1 MSIEASQKLKG
12 FRVFVPLLAV
22 NIGTRALDADGQP
35 RIELAGGFDWLSSD
49 IALMVFLVATLF
61 EIGGYY
67 IPWIDNLLDTIASP
81 ASIVAGTVITASF
94 VTGMDPWLQWLLGV
108 IAGHDPR
115 DPYSSRTPTQDF
127 TADLATG
134 IDGIRIG
141 IPREYFFDVIDPEV
155 EEATRQAARVLE
167 GLGASVDEVSM
178 PVLEHS
184 LAISGTIMLAEA
196 AEIHLDSL

>member
-1 MSIEASQKLKG
+1 MSIMIGVALSATCG

-35 RIELAGGFDWLSSD
+35 LIELADGFDWLSSD
-49 IALMVFLVATLF
+49 IALIVFL

-108 IAGHDPR
+108 IAGGGAAGAV
-115 DPYSSRTPTQDF
+115 Q
-127 TADLATG
+127 ATT
-134 IDGIRIG
+134 
-141 IPREYFFDVIDPEV
+141 VV
-155 EEATRQAARVLE
+155 ARAGSTVTTG
-167 GLGASVDEVSM
+167 GLGNPIVASVETSGAFLGSALSIVAVEFAIVVF
-178 PVLEHS
+178 VLLLGGGVWIWWRRRRHK
-184 LAISGTIMLAEA
+184 LAEA
-196 AEIHLDSL
+196 H

>member
-1 MSIEASQKLKG
+1 MEAIMIGIALSATCG

-35 RIELAGGFDWLSSD
+35 LIELAGGFDWLSSD

-108 IAGHDPR
+108 IAGGGAAGAV
-115 DPYSSRTPTQDF
+115 Q
-127 TADLATG
+127 ATT
-134 IDGIRIG
+134 
-141 IPREYFFDVIDPEV
+141 VV
-155 EEATRQAARVLE
+155 ARAGSTVTTG
-167 GLGASVDEVSM
+167 GLGNPIVASVETSGAFLGAALSIVAVKFAIVVF
-178 PVLEHS
+178 VLLLGGGVWIWWRRRRHK
-184 LAISGTIMLAEA
+184 LAEA
-196 AEIHLDSL
+196 H

>member
-1 MSIEASQKLKG
+1 MSIMIGVALSATCG

-49 IALMVFLVATLF
+49 IALIVFLVATLF

-108 IAGHDPR
+108 IAGGGAAGAV
-115 DPYSSRTPTQDF
+115 Q
-127 TADLATG
+127 ATT
-134 IDGIRIG
+134 
-141 IPREYFFDVIDPEV
+141 VV
-155 EEATRQAARVLE
+155 ARAGSTVTTG
-167 GLGASVDEVSM
+167 GLGNPIVASVETSGAFLGSALSIVAVKFAI
-178 PVLEHS
+178 VLFVLLLGGGVWIWWRRRRHK
-184 LAISGTIMLAEA
+184 LAEA
-196 AEIHLDSL
+196 H

>member
-1 MSIEASQKLKG
+1 MEAIMIGVALSATCG

-35 RIELAGGFDWLSSD
+35 LIELAGGFDWLSSD

-108 IAGHDPR
+108 IAGGGAAGAV
-115 DPYSSRTPTQDF
+115 Q
-127 TADLATG
+127 ATT
-134 IDGIRIG
+134 
-141 IPREYFFDVIDPEV
+141 VV
-155 EEATRQAARVLE
+155 ARAGSTVTTG
-167 GLGASVDEVSM
+167 GLGNPIVASVETSGAFLGSALSIVAVKFAIVVF
-178 PVLEHS
+178 VLLLGGGVWIWWRRRRHK
-184 LAISGTIMLAEA
+184 LAEA
-196 AEIHLDSL
+196 H

>member
-1 MSIEASQKLKG
+1 MSIMIGVALSATCG

-35 RIELAGGFDWLSSD
+35 LIELAGGFDWLSSD
-49 IALMVFLVATLF
+49 IALVVFLVATLF

-108 IAGHDPR
+108 IAGGGAAGAVQATTVVAR
-115 DPYSSRTPTQDF
+115 AGSSVT
-127 TADLATG
+127 TG
-134 IDGIRIG
+134 
-141 IPREYFFDVIDPEV
+141 
-155 EEATRQAARVLE
+155 
-167 GLGASVDEVSM
+167 GLGNPIVASVETSGAFLGAALSIVAVKFAIVVF
-178 PVLEHS
+178 VL
-184 LAISGTIMLAEA
+184 LLGSGVWIWWRRRRQKLAEA
-196 AEIHLDSL
+196 H

>member
-1 MSIEASQKLKG
+1 MEAIMSIMIGVALSATCG

-35 RIELAGGFDWLSSD
+35 LIELAGGFDWLSSD
-49 IALMVFLVATLF
+49 IALVVFLVATLF

-108 IAGHDPR
+108 IAGGGAAGAV
-115 DPYSSRTPTQDF
+115 Q
-127 TADLATG
+127 ATT
-134 IDGIRIG
+134 
-141 IPREYFFDVIDPEV
+141 VV
-155 EEATRQAARVLE
+155 ARAGSTVTTG
-167 GLGASVDEVSM
+167 GLGNPIVASVETSGAFLGAALSIVAVKFAIVVF
-178 PVLEHS
+178 VL
-184 LAISGTIMLAEA
+184 LLGSGVWIWWRRRRHELVEA
-196 AEIHLDSL
+196 H

>member
-1 MSIEASQKLKG
+1 MSIMIGVALSATCG

-22 NIGTRALDADGQP
+22 NIGTRALDSDGQP

-94 VTGMDPWLQWLLGV
+94 VTGMDPWLQWLLSV
-108 IAGHDPR
+108 IAGGGAAGAV
-115 DPYSSRTPTQDF
+115 Q
-127 TADLATG
+127 ATT
-134 IDGIRIG
+134 
-141 IPREYFFDVIDPEV
+141 VV
-155 EEATRQAARVLE
+155 ARAGSTVTTG
-167 GLGASVDEVSM
+167 GLGNPIVASVETSGAFLGSALSIVAVKFAI
-178 PVLEHS
+178 VLFVLLLGGGVWIWWRRRRHK
-184 LAISGTIMLAEA
+184 LAEA
-196 AEIHLDSL
+196 H

>member
-1 MSIEASQKLKG
+1 MSIMIGVALSATCG

-35 RIELAGGFDWLSSD
+35 LIELAGGFDWLSSD
-49 IALMVFLVATLF
+49 IALVVFLVATLF

-108 IAGHDPR
+108 IAGGGAAGAV
-115 DPYSSRTPTQDF
+115 Q
-127 TADLATG
+127 ATT
-134 IDGIRIG
+134 
-141 IPREYFFDVIDPEV
+141 VV
-155 EEATRQAARVLE
+155 ARAGSTVTTG
-167 GLGASVDEVSM
+167 GLGNPIVASVETSGAFLGAALSIVAVKFAIVVF
-178 PVLEHS
+178 VL
-184 LAISGTIMLAEA
+184 LLGSGVWIWWRRRRQKLAEA
-196 AEIHLDSL
+196 H

>member
-1 MSIEASQKLKG
+1 MSIMIGVALSATCG

-35 RIELAGGFDWLSSD
+35 LIELAGGFDWLSSD

-94 VTGMDPWLQWLLGV
+94 ATGMDPWLQWLLGV
-108 IAGHDPR
+108 IAGGGAAGAV
-115 DPYSSRTPTQDF
+115 Q
-127 TADLATG
+127 ATT
-134 IDGIRIG
+134 
-141 IPREYFFDVIDPEV
+141 VV
-155 EEATRQAARVLE
+155 ARAGSTVTTG
-167 GLGASVDEVSM
+167 GLGNPIVASVETSGAFLGAALSIVAVKFAIVVF
-178 PVLEHS
+178 VLLLGGGVWIWWRRRRHK
-184 LAISGTIMLAEA
+184 LAEA
-196 AEIHLDSL
+196 H

>member
-1 MSIEASQKLKG
+1 MEAIMPIMIGVALSATCG

-108 IAGHDPR
+108 IAGGGAAGAVQATTVVTR
-115 DPYSSRTPTQDF
+115 ASSTVT
-127 TADLATG
+127 TG
-134 IDGIRIG
+134 
-141 IPREYFFDVIDPEV
+141 
-155 EEATRQAARVLE
+155 
-167 GLGASVDEVSM
+167 GLGNPIVASLETSGAFLGSALSIVAVEFAIAVFV
-178 PVLEHS
+178 VLLGGGVWIWWRRRRHK
-184 LAISGTIMLAEA
+184 LAEA
-196 AEIHLDSL
+196 H

>member
-1 MSIEASQKLKG
+1 MSIMIGVALSATCG

-22 NIGTRALDADGQP
+22 NIGTRALDSDGQP

-94 VTGMDPWLQWLLGV
+94 ITGMDPWLQWLLGV
-108 IAGHDPR
+108 IAGGGAAGAV
-115 DPYSSRTPTQDF
+115 Q
-127 TADLATG
+127 ATT
-134 IDGIRIG
+134 
-141 IPREYFFDVIDPEV
+141 VV
-155 EEATRQAARVLE
+155 ARAGSTVTTG
-167 GLGASVDEVSM
+167 GLGNPIVASVETSGAFLGSALSIVAVKFAIVVF
-178 PVLEHS
+178 VL
-184 LAISGTIMLAEA
+184 LLGSGVWIWWRRRRHKLAEA
-196 AEIHLDSL
+196 H

>member
-1 MSIEASQKLKG
+1 MSIMIGVALSATCG

-22 NIGTRALDADGQP
+22 NIGTRALDANGQP
-35 RIELAGGFDWLSSD
+35 LIELAGGFDWLSSD

-108 IAGHDPR
+108 IAGGGAAGAV
-115 DPYSSRTPTQDF
+115 Q
-127 TADLATG
+127 ATT
-134 IDGIRIG
+134 
-141 IPREYFFDVIDPEV
+141 VV
-155 EEATRQAARVLE
+155 ARAGSTVTTG
-167 GLGASVDEVSM
+167 GLGNPIVASVETSGAFLGSALSIVA
-178 PVLEHS
+178 VE
-184 LAISGTIMLAEA
+184 LAIVVFVLLLGGGVWIWWRRRRHELAEA
-196 AEIHLDSL
+196 H